1 MRRRALDIA
10 LVFCGGSAGTAVR
23 YALTLALPVAAGLPI
38 IFAINVSGAFLL
50 GMLSARVARAGSSV
64 VAARAWL
71 LVGTGALGGYTTY
84 GTFVADADGLLDAS
98 RFAEGI
104 VYGLVTVVVGVGAAL
119 AGSLVAGRRSANPDR
134 MNR

>member
-1 MRRRALDIA
+1 MRSRALDAA
-10 LVFCGGSAGTAVR
+10 LVFVGGSVGTAVR
-23 YALTLALPVAAGLPI
+23 YALTLALPVAGALPL

-50 GMLSARVARAGSSV
+50 GVVSARVERAGSSAA
-64 VAARAWL
+64 AARVSL

-84 GTFVADADGLLDAS
+84 GTFAADADGLLDTS

-104 VYGLVTVVVGVGAAL
+104 AYGLVTVVVGVGAAL
-119 AGSLVAGRRSANPDR
+119 AGSRVAGRRVAEPGR